1 MLKKVMV
8 IVSIIMLVVFGAIE
22 VSADTSDMTEA
33 KLLLISETKEEINR
47 SNRVIE
53 EKELDDSKYYSEL
66 GDIEER
72 FDGLEIDIEQKL
84 VVNGDL
90 YIIKY
95 VCSYDYDN
103 VAYDVDKVWLY
114 SERDDKWFSD
124 DDDFVDVVNARYP
137 EIW

>member
-1 MLKKVMV
+1 MLKRMV
-8 IVSIIMLVVFGAIE
+8 IMMVAVITVVFGAIE
-22 VSADTSDMTEA
+22 VSADASDMTEA
-33 KLLLISETKEEINR
+33 KLLLIDETKNEIER

-84 VVNGDL
+84 VFNGDL
-90 YIIKY
+90 YIIEY

-124 DDDFVDVVNARYP
+124 DDDFMDVVNARYP

>member
-1 MLKKVMV
+1 MQELKIHGVYKHFKGDYY
-8 IVSIIMLVVFGAIE
+8 LVEDI
-22 VSADTSDMTEA
+22 A
-33 KLLLISETKEEINR
+33 KDSETKEEINR

-72 FDGLEIDIEQKL
+72 FDGLEIGIEQKL

-90 YIIKY
+90 YIIEY

>member
-1 MLKKVMV
+1 MLKKIMV

-90 YIIKY
+90 YIIEY

-137 EIW
+137 EI

>member
-8 IVSIIMLVVFGAIE
+8 IVSIMLVVFGAIE

-47 SNRVIE
+47 SNCVIA

-90 YIIKY
+90 YIIEY

-124 DDDFVDVVNARYP
+124 DDDFVDVINARYP

>member
-1 MLKKVMV
+1 MLKKAVLIMVMV
-8 IVSIIMLVVFGAIE
+8 ILVSFGATD
-22 VSADTSDMTEA
+22 VSADTSDMAEA
-33 KLLLISETKEEINR
+33 KLMLISETKEEINR

-72 FDGLEIDIEQKL
+72 FDGLEIGIEQKL

-90 YIIKY
+90 YIIEY

-103 VAYDVDKVWLY
+103 VSYDVDKVWLY

>member
-1 MLKKVMV
+1 MLKRMV
-8 IVSIIMLVVFGAIE
+8 IMMVAVITVVFGAIE
-22 VSADTSDMTEA
+22 VSADASDMTEA
-33 KLLLISETKEEINR
+33 KLLLIDETKNEIER

-90 YIIKY
+90 YIIEY

-124 DDDFVDVVNARYP
+124 DDDFMDVINARYP

>member
-1 MLKKVMV
+1 MLKKIMV

-66 GDIEER
+66 GDIVAVGKDGSRITLIRQGR
-72 FDGLEIDIEQKL
+72 FALEGTEGLNEALD
-84 VVNGDL
+84 
-90 YIIKY
+90 
-95 VCSYDYDN
+95 
-103 VAYDVDKVWLY
+103 
-114 SERDDKWFSD
+114 
-124 DDDFVDVVNARYP
+124 
-137 EIW
+137 

>member
-1 MLKKVMV
+1 MLKRMV
-8 IVSIIMLVVFGAIE
+8 IMMVAVITVVFSAIE
-22 VSADTSDMTEA
+22 VSADTSDMAEA
-33 KLLLISETKEEINR
+33 KLLLIDETKNEIER

-90 YIIKY
+90 YIIEY
-95 VCSYDYDN
+95 VCTYDYDN

>member
-1 MLKKVMV
+1 MLKKIMV

-22 VSADTSDMTEA
+22 VSADTSDMTET

-90 YIIKY
+90 YIIEY

>member
-1 MLKKVMV
+1 MLKKIMV

-66 GDIEER
+66 GDIDER

-90 YIIKY
+90 YIIEY

>member
-1 MLKKVMV
+1 MLKKAVLI
-8 IVSIIMLVVFGAIE
+8 IVSAITVVFSAIE
-22 VSADTSDMTEA
+22 VSADANEMAEA

-90 YIIKY
+90 YIIEY
-95 VCSYDYDN
+95 VCTYDYDN

>member
-1 MLKKVMV
+1 MLKKMV
-8 IVSIIMLVVFGAIE
+8 FIVSVVVLVVFGAIE

-84 VVNGDL
+84 VVNSDL

>member
-1 MLKKVMV
+1 MLKKIMV

-90 YIIKY
+90 YIIEY

>member
-1 MLKKVMV
+1 MLKRMV
-8 IVSIIMLVVFGAIE
+8 IMMVAVITVVFGAIE
-22 VSADTSDMTEA
+22 VSADASDMTEA
-33 KLLLISETKEEINR
+33 KLLLIDETKNEIER

-90 YIIKY
+90 YIIEY

-103 VAYDVDKVWLY
+103 VAYDVDKVWLC

-137 EIW
+137 EI

>member
-1 MLKKVMV
+1 MLKKAVLIMVMV
-8 IVSIIMLVVFGAIE
+8 ILVSFGATD
-22 VSADTSDMTEA
+22 VSADTSDMAEA
-33 KLLLISETKEEINR
+33 KLMLISETKEEINR

-72 FDGLEIDIEQKL
+72 FDGLEIGIEQKL

-90 YIIKY
+90 YIIEY

-114 SERDDKWFSD
+114 SERDDKCLHAF
-124 DDDFVDVVNARYP
+124 Y
-137 EIW
+137 

>member
-1 MLKKVMV
+1 MLKKAVLIMVMV
-8 IVSIIMLVVFGAIE
+8 ILVSFGATD
-22 VSADTSDMTEA
+22 VSADTSDMAEA
-33 KLLLISETKEEINR
+33 KLMLISETKEEINR

-72 FDGLEIDIEQKL
+72 FDGLEIGIEQKL

-90 YIIKY
+90 YIIEY

>member
-1 MLKKVMV
+1 MLKKAVLIMVMV
-8 IVSIIMLVVFGAIE
+8 ILVSFGATD
-22 VSADTSDMTEA
+22 VSADTSDMAEA
-33 KLLLISETKEEINR
+33 KLMLISETKEEINR

-72 FDGLEIDIEQKL
+72 FDGLEIGIEQKL

-90 YIIKY
+90 YIIEY

-124 DDDFVDVVNARYP
+124 DDDFVDVVNSRYP

>member
-1 MLKKVMV
+1 MLKRMV
-8 IVSIIMLVVFGAIE
+8 IMMVAVITVVFGAIE
-22 VSADTSDMTEA
+22 VSADASDMTEA
-33 KLLLISETKEEINR
+33 KLLLIDETKNEIER

-53 EKELDDSKYYSEL
+53 EKEL

-90 YIIKY
+90 YIIEY

-103 VAYDVDKVWLY
+103 EAYDVDKAWLY

-124 DDDFVDVVNARYP
+124 DDDFVDVINARYP

>member
-1 MLKKVMV
+1 MLKRMV
-8 IVSIIMLVVFGAIE
+8 IMIVAVITVVFGAIE
-22 VSADTSDMTEA
+22 VSADASDMAEA
-33 KLLLISETKEEINR
+33 KLLLIDETKNEIER

-53 EKELDDSKYYSEL
+53 KKELDNAKYYSEL

-90 YIIKY
+90 YIIEY

-103 VAYDVDKVWLY
+103 EAYDVDKVWLY

>member
-1 MLKKVMV
+1 MLKRMV
-8 IVSIIMLVVFGAIE
+8 IMMVAVITVVFGAIE
-22 VSADTSDMTEA
+22 VSADASDMTEA
-33 KLLLISETKEEINR
+33 KLLLIDETKNEIER

-90 YIIKY
+90 YIIEY

-124 DDDFVDVVNARYP
+124 DDDFMDVVNARYP

>member
-1 MLKKVMV
+1 MLKRMV
-8 IVSIIMLVVFGAIE
+8 IMMVAVITVVFGAIE
-22 VSADTSDMTEA
+22 VSADASDMTEA
-33 KLLLISETKEEINR
+33 KLLLIDETKNEIER

-90 YIIKY
+90 YIIEY

-137 EIW
+137 EI

>member
-90 YIIKY
+90 YIIEY

-124 DDDFVDVVNARYP
+124 DDDFVDVINARYP

>member
-1 MLKKVMV
+1 MLKKAVLIMVMV
-8 IVSIIMLVVFGAIE
+8 ILVSFGATD
-22 VSADTSDMTEA
+22 VSADTSDMAEA
-33 KLLLISETKEEINR
+33 KLMLISETKEEINR

-90 YIIKY
+90 YIIEY

>member
-1 MLKKVMV
+1 MLKRMV
-8 IVSIIMLVVFGAIE
+8 IMMVAVITVVFGAIE
-22 VSADTSDMTEA
+22 VSADASDMTEA
-33 KLLLISETKEEINR
+33 KLLLIDETKNEIER

-90 YIIKY
+90 YIIEY

-103 VAYDVDKVWLY
+103 EAYDVDKVWLY

-124 DDDFVDVVNARYP
+124 DDDFVDVINARYP

>member
-1 MLKKVMV
+1 MLKRMV
-8 IVSIIMLVVFGAIE
+8 IMMVAVITVVFGAIE
-22 VSADTSDMTEA
+22 VSADASDMTEA
-33 KLLLISETKEEINR
+33 KLLLIDETKNEIER

-90 YIIKY
+90 YIIEY